1 MKAGRVSD
9 TASII
14 AVARGLGQYLPDDAC
29 LVVDPY
35 GERFA
40 KGVFGFLSRRPF
52 FRPLFQSLVLPIQVR
67 TRLIDLA
74 LIEFVEGGGRQ
85 ILLLGAGFDSR
96 AVRLCGSALSV
107 FEVDHPATQQVK
119 RARLPESRAHY
130 LAWDFETQPAAELP
144 QALAAIGLDT
154 TKPTLTIWEG
164 VTMYLS
170 AEAVDATVAAV
181 RAFSTPGSPFVFTY
195 VDRAT
200 LARHRSRWFTRVV
213 GLRGEPLT
221 YGFEPSEVPAWLEA
235 RGLSLRSD
243 AALSAA
249 APHLLPAH
257 YAGFFF
263 SRGEHVV
270 LTNVSSNVGNG
281 STPSSTS

>member
-1 MKAGRVSD
+1 MRDGRVSD
-9 TASII
+9 TASHI

-40 KGVFGFLSRRPF
+40 RGLFGFLSRRPF

-96 AVRLCGSALSV
+96 AVRLCGSALTV
-107 FEVDHPATQQVK
+107 FEVDHPATQKVK
-119 RARLPESRAHY
+119 RAKLPESLARY
-130 LAWDFETQPAAELP
+130 LPWDFEKQPASQLGA
-144 QALAAIGLDT
+144 ALAALGLDVK
-154 TKPTLTIWEG
+154 KPTLTIWEG

-170 AEAVDATVAAV
+170 AEAVDATVAAI
-181 RAFSTPGSPFVFTY
+181 RSLSAPGSPLVFTY
-195 VDRAT
+195 LEASMLSVHKA
-200 LARHRSRWFTRVV
+200 RWFTRLL

-221 YGFEPSEVPAWLEA
+221 LGFEPGEMKAWLEA

-249 APHLLPAH
+249 APVLLPER
-257 YAGFFF
+257 YRGLFF

-270 LTNVSSNVGNG
+270 LANVS
-281 STPSSTS
+281 

>member
-1 MKAGRVSD
+1 M
-9 TASII
+9 
-14 AVARGLGQYLPDDAC
+14 
-29 LVVDPY
+29 
-35 GERFA
+35 
-40 KGVFGFLSRRPF
+40 
-52 FRPLFQSLVLPIQVR
+52 LPIQVR

-96 AVRLCGSALSV
+96 AVRLCGAALSV
-107 FEVDHPATQQVK
+107 FEVDHPATQKVK
-119 RARLPESRAHY
+119 RARLPESRAQY
-130 LAWDFETQPAAELP
+130 LAWDFEDQPASELP
-144 QALAAIGLDT
+144 KALEAIGLDT

-170 AEAVDATVAAV
+170 AAAVDATVAAV
-181 RAFSTPGSPFVFTY
+181 RAFSAPGSPLVFTY
-195 VDRAT
+195 VEHAT
-200 LARHRSRWFTRVV
+200 LERHRSRWVTRLLGV
-213 GLRGEPLT
+213 GGEPLT
-221 YGFEPSEVPAWLEA
+221 LGFEPSEMPAWLEA

-243 AALSAA
+243 ASLSAA
-249 APHLLPAH
+249 APHLLPAQ

-270 LTNVSSNVGNG
+270 LSTMGTANG

>member
-1 MKAGRVSD
+1 VKTGRVSD

-14 AVARGLGQYLPDDAC
+14 AVARGLGQHLPDDAC

-35 GERFA
+35 GERFG

-96 AVRLCGSALSV
+96 AVRLCGTALTV
-107 FEVDHPATQQVK
+107 FEVDHPATQAVK
-119 RARLPESRAHY
+119 RKRLPESRAQY
-130 LAWDFETQPAAELP
+130 LPWDFETQPAAGLGA
-144 QALAAIGLDT
+144 ALAALGHDAS
-154 TKPTLTIWEG
+154 KPTLTIWEG

-170 AEAVDATVAAV
+170 AEAVDATLSAV
-181 RAFSTPGSPFVFTY
+181 RTFSAAGSPLVFTY
-195 VDRAT
+195 VERST
-200 LARHRSRWFTRVV
+200 LAQHRSRFFTRLV

-221 YGFEPSEVPAWLEA
+221 LGFEPSEIPAFLEA

-243 AALSAA
+243 ASLSSAA
-249 APHLLPAH
+249 PLLLPEA
-257 YAGFFF
+257 YRGLFF

-270 LTNVSSNVGNG
+270 LSTVGA
-281 STPSSTS
+281 TPASTS

>member
-1 MKAGRVSD
+1 M
-9 TASII
+9 
-14 AVARGLGQYLPDDAC
+14 ARGLGQYLPDDAC

-35 GERFA
+35 GDRFA
-40 KGVFGFLSRRPF
+40 RGVFGFLSRRPF
-52 FRPLFQSLVLPIQVR
+52 FRPLFQSLVLPVQVR

-96 AVRLCGSALSV
+96 AVRLCGTALTV
-107 FEVDHPATQQVK
+107 FEVDHPATQAVK
-119 RARLPESRAHY
+119 RQQLPESLAHY
-130 LAWDFETQPAAELP
+130 LPWDFETQPAAQLP
-144 QALAAIGLDT
+144 AAVAALGHDPS
-154 TKPTLTIWEG
+154 KPTMTIWEG

-195 VDRAT
+195 VERAT
-200 LARHRSRWFTRVV
+200 IAQHQSRFFSRLV

-221 YGFEPSEVPAWLEA
+221 LGFESTEMPAWLEA

-243 AALSAA
+243 ASLSAV
-249 APHLLPAH
+249 APVLLPER

-270 LTNVSSNVGNG
+270 L
-281 STPSSTS
+281 STVAGGMTDEAASIA

>member
-1 MKAGRVSD
+1 MKAGRVSS
-9 TASII
+9 TASVI

-96 AVRLCGSALSV
+96 AVRLCGTALSV
-107 FEVDHPATQQVK
+107 FEVDHPATQKVK
-119 RARLPESRAHY
+119 RARLPESRAQY
-130 LAWDFETQPAAELP
+130 LAWDFEEQPAQELP

-195 VDRAT
+195 VERSA
-200 LARHRSRWFTRVV
+200 LERHRSRWVTRLV
-213 GLRGEPLT
+213 GLRGEPLIL
-221 YGFEPSEVPAWLEA
+221 GFEPSEMPAWLEA

-243 AALSAA
+243 ASLAAA
-249 APHLLPAH
+249 APVLLPER

-263 SRGEHVV
+263 SRGEHVI
-270 LTNVSSNVGNG
+270 L
-281 STPSSTS
+281 STIGTSAAS